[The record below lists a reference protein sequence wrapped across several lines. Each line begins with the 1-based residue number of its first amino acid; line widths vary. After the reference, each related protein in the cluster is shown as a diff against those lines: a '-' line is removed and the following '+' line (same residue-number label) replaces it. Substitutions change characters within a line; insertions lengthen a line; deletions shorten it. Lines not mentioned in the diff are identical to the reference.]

1 MPEEEEF
8 SYDYEEVDGEYY
20 DEEDAIE
27 EEGQNAEEATRLGK
41 KVMERRKVSMS
52 GSHITNLSKNQ
63 EINKIVFNRWL
74 KHINRL
80 Q

>member
-1 MPEEEEF
+1 MIMKKLME
-8 SYDYEEVDGEYY
+8 S
-20 DEEDAIE
+20 ITMKKM
-27 EEGQNAEEATRLGK
+27 QLKRKLRMQQRQMKLGK

-63 EINKIVFNRWL
+63 EINKIVYSRWL

>member
-1 MPEEEEF
+1 MIMKKLME
-8 SYDYEEVDGEYY
+8 SITMKKMQLKRKVRM
-20 DEEDAIE
+20 
-27 EEGQNAEEATRLGK
+27 QQRQMRLGK

-63 EINKIVFNRWL
+63 EINKIVYSRWL